1 MATEQDKNK
10 KKVVHFQLHEKQ
22 AEVFNNDC
30 RFRVVVAGR
39 RFGKTKLSMLEMLAW
54 ATKKCQ
60 KIWYVAPTYRMAKQ
74 IMWNDLKVSV
84 PLEWVT
90 KIRENEL
97 SMEFRNGSKIEL
109 RGADKPDSLRGVSLD
124 FLVLDEFQDI
134 DPETWKT
141 VLRPTLADRKG
152 HALFIGCVTA
162 ETRVLT
168 DNGLKDIIDFRPRGC
183 RTKTL
188 APIDVN
194 LLGLDKTINKA
205 DNFWNNG
212 PCKTRKIRT
221 AMGFELEA
229 SLKHPIW
236 GMSEDHREGFVKM
249 RNIKVGDYVAIDREM
264 EMWGNKSILVGW
276 KERLEKIVSSYIHLK
291 WRDSYRVPKIT
302 ENTNLFYFLGA
313 YLANGDLD
321 EVNSRVCLTMNDVS
335 IFHFFGERTFDIP
348 FVQDGVASKTW
359 YVESIGAVD
368 FIKFMKLD
376 EDQAKGRLP
385 RWLWQCPRKMVAA
398 FLSGL
403 WDACAMVSSVEN
415 ITRIESDRHEMI
427 KDLQLLLT
435 NFGIISRRYQIKDGK
450 KSVLEVTRYN
460 SELLKDILTLRDKKK
475 AANIDIFVFSS
486 PYWDKVPCFHALM
499 RMFKSRRK
507 KRYLT
512 LLSTY
517 IRQICT
523 GRRRGASYLG
533 LQTILDNE
541 KEVFGESKTMAE
553 IQKTIDRHYY
563 WDQVVSVEENFRHT
577 YDFTV
582 PETHSFWSNGFISHN
597 TPKGFNELYKL
608 YKLGQNKARQMKKQ
622 WMSWQFPTITS
633 PFIPKAEIEAA
644 RKDMDEKSFRQEFC
658 HLPDT
663 KVLKWDGAIS
673 PIKDLKP
680 NDILAYIDDKGKRKP
695 CSVIDKR
702 ETGVKDIVEAVLE
715 TGDTFKAS
723 SNHKLSLFDG
733 EKFVEQTLDSANW
746 IEKSPI
752 LYVPTSD
759 EEKIAALVGYCTG
772 DGNVCQKAERYTKKD
787 GSVSEYSRIKAS
799 FFGNDKTDIEWI
811 RQDLVDLGWI
821 EKATVNH
828 KKNKVG
834 AKTPYTYQIQLS
846 DSATKKLVA
855 FGAPVGKKT
864 AQEFRVPDWVKFGS
878 NSVKRAYLSA
888 LFGAEGAMPN
898 TKSVKSYVGRLPVL
912 SMSKI
917 KGNDGLSFF
926 EDLKALAFDL
936 GVKCNVTQTET
947 NKYGKTF
954 VNYWLRVQTESALD
968 FYNNVSYVYCN
979 SKAEEGWKLAQY
991 IKAYRYAGKRKTEII
1006 KSMRAE
1012 GASFYK
1018 IGKALGIGTG
1028 GIYNLWQRIEKG
1040 EECNAGHRFDKYDKW
1055 IEKRWNQK
1063 LGLLKIEI
1071 VEKRNLKPT
1080 AVFNITVDSP
1090 DHSYLLADGT
1100 NNFNC
1105 ASFESMSGRVY
1116 YAFDRKEHIA
1126 NVEFNPKL
1134 PIWVGMDFNIDPM
1147 STVIFQPQ
1155 PNGQVWAI
1163 DEIVQ
1168 VSSNTDDICAELE
1181 KRYYKYQNQ
1190 ITIYPDPAGSAR
1202 QHARGESDLD
1212 IIREH
1217 GFKRIKV
1224 RRQHSAVADRVNAV
1238 NRLLKTANG
1247 EIRLFISPKCKHLID
1262 SFEQTLYIPG
1272 SRDVDKSLGVEHSAD
1287 AAGYCIELE
1296 FPLRKFVPAGFS
1308 R

>member
-1 MATEQDKNK
+1 MAEQDKK
-10 KKVVHFQLHEKQ
+10 KKKIVHFQLHEKQ
-22 AEVFNNDC
+22 AEVFNNDS

-152 HALFIGCVTA
+152 HALFIGCVKGD
-162 ETRVLT
+162 TRVLS
-168 DNGLKDIIDFRPRGC
+168 DQGLKNIEEFCTNKKPKSL
-183 RTKTL
+183 T
-188 APIDVN
+188 PIDVN
-194 LLGLDKTINKA
+194 LYGLDKKVNKA

-212 PCKTRKIRT
+212 VVKTKKIRT

-229 SLKHPIW
+229 SLIHPVWI
-236 GMSEDHREGFVKM
+236 MSEDHREGFEKM
-249 RNIKVGDYVAIDREM
+249 ENLKVGTRIAIDRGM
-264 EMWGNKSILVGW
+264 EMWGNKSILNGW
-276 KERLEKIVSSYIHLK
+276 PERLGKLVSTYRHLK
-291 WRDSYRVPKIT
+291 WCDAYRVPKIT
-302 ENTNLFYFLGA
+302 ENANLFYFLGA
-313 YLANGDLD
+313 YLMNGEINEKTSKLY
-321 EVNSRVCLTMNDVS
+321 LTMKDVG
-335 IFHFFGERTFDIP
+335 IFHYFGERTFDIP
-348 FVQDGVASKTW
+348 FVQEKVGSYRW
-359 YVESIGAVD
+359 FVESRGAVE
-368 FIKFMKLD
+368 FIKFLKLD
-376 EDQAKGRLP
+376 EDQRLGRLP
-385 RWLWQCPRKMVAA
+385 RWLWNCPRNLVGA
-398 FLSGL
+398 FLSGV
-403 WDACAMVSSVEN
+403 WDASASVSAKINLTYLS
-415 ITRIESDRHEMI
+415 SDRHELI
-427 KDLQLLLT
+427 KDIQLLLT
-435 NFGIISRRYQIKDGK
+435 NFGIISKRSKLEDGRSQILIRG
-450 KSVLEVTRYN
+450 YN
-460 SELLKDILTLRDKKK
+460 AEMFKDIVQLRSK
-475 AANIDIFVFSS
+475 AKAENIDIFVFSNF
-486 PYWDKVPCFHALM
+486 YVDTVPCIHALE
-499 RMFKSRRK
+499 RLRK
-507 KRYLT
+507 AVRKHYYYT
-512 LLSTY
+512 LLVQFISA
-517 IRQICT
+517 IKR
-523 GRRRGASYLG
+523 GRRHEVSYYG
-533 LQTILDNE
+533 LQNILDDE
-541 KEVFGESKTMAE
+541 RRYRGETEEFKAIE
-553 IQKTIDRHYY
+553 KTIERHYY
-563 WDQVVSVEENFRHT
+563 WDTIESIEDGECQT

-582 PETHSFWSNGFISHN
+582 PESHSFWSNGFISHN

-608 YKLGQNKARQMKKQ
+608 YKLGQNKVRQMRKQ
-622 WMSWQFPTITS
+622 WHSWQFPTITS
-633 PFIPKAEIEAA
+633 PFIPKAEIDAA

-821 EKATVNH
+821 EKATVNP

-968 FYNNVSYVYCN
+968 FYNNVSYAYCN

-1190 ITIYPDPAGSAR
+1190 VTIYPDPAGSAR

-1238 NRLLKTANG
+1238 NRLLKTASG
-1247 EIRLFISPKCKHLID
+1247 EIRLYINPRCKHLID